1 MTFGYFGALDH
12 GAYVPLPEG
21 RVAGV
26 PDRLSPDDLILSS
39 TPFFHLMGFSLLIM
53 AVFHGIPCVM
63 LPDGPMSIELV
74 TTVLDSTRPTAALF
88 PPSILEEL
96 ASNIRSMEALSKLRR
111 VYFGGGPLSPDVGR
125 RVSERTQLVSFLGMT
140 EGGFVLSFLPE
151 NGDWEYFEW
160 SPTFGIKLEHVENGL
175 HEMVLHRH
183 ENPEFQPIF
192 HTFPDLQCYH
202 TKDLYLEHP
211 TNPDLWKFH
220 GRLDDVIV
228 LSNGEKFNPVTM
240 EKLIEGEA
248 LVARAVV
255 VGLGRF
261 QTALLIEPNWSQ
273 LDTVDLKTN
282 LIDIIWPTV
291 QKANQISVGHGH
303 VLKSKIALASRNK
316 PFSTTPKGSTQR
328 RIVAED
334 YKDEIEQLYTLPGEE
349 KLPFSLPVSPDFPMI
364 VEFVRNLISYVSDV
378 GRCEYDADL
387 YNSGLDSLR
396 TIQLVS
402 VLNANGFKEI
412 TAQMIYLHPSISK
425 IATLL
430 HNMLDEIE
438 GKEIPRHEK
447 IDDLVKK
454 YTSDLPRLE
463 GINKITIALT
473 GSTGSLGSYLLDT
486 LRSDPLVHKVYCLTR
501 DGSEARQKRV
511 LLERGLDQTVP
522 EKVEFVK
529 TSLGEHELGIDS
541 EKYQEMLR
549 SVDIFIHNAWKMD
562 FNISVDS
569 FEEVHIRAARN
580 LISFSLQSTKRTHVH
595 FLSSIGAVGG
605 WTLSDGPVIP
615 ELPFENCDV
624 TLRQGY
630 GEAKHICERIF
641 LAASRT
647 SGVPTSIH
655 RLGQIAGPST
665 ESGYWNPQ
673 EWIPALIATSKSL
686 GKIPS
691 TLGAFPVDWVP
702 VVRYHDLISDM
713 VN

>member
-1 MTFGYFGALDH
+1 
-12 GAYVPLPEG
+12 
-21 RVAGV
+21 
-26 PDRLSPDDLILSS
+26 
-39 TPFFHLMGFSLLIM
+39 
-53 AVFHGIPCVM
+53 
-63 LPDGPMSIELV
+63 
-74 TTVLDSTRPTAALF
+74 
-88 PPSILEEL
+88 
-96 ASNIRSMEALSKLRR
+96 MEALSKLRR

-125 RVSERTQLVSFLGMT
+125 KISESTQLVSFLGMT

-151 NGDWEYFEW
+151 SGDWDYFEW
-160 SPTFGIKLEHVENGL
+160 SSTSGIKLEHSENGL

-183 ENPEFQPIF
+183 EKPELQPIF
-192 HTFPDLQCYH
+192 HTFPDLECYH

-211 TNPDLWKFH
+211 TIPNLWKFH

-228 LSNGEKFNPVTM
+228 LNNGEKFNPVTM
-240 EKLIEGEA
+240 EKLIEGEP

-273 LDTVDLKTN
+273 LDTADLEAN

-291 QKANQISVGHGH
+291 QKANRISVAHGH
-303 VLKSKIALASRNK
+303 VLKNKIALASRDK

-328 RIVAED
+328 RIVADD
-334 YKDEIEQLYTLPGEE
+334 YKDEIEQLYTLPDAEE
-349 KLPFSLPVSPDFPMI
+349 LPFSLPSSPGFPRI
-364 VEFVRNLISYVSDV
+364 VEFVRNLILYVSNI
-378 GRCEYDADL
+378 GSCEDDADL
-387 YNSGLDSLR
+387 YKAGFDSLR
-396 TIQLVS
+396 TIQLAS
-402 VLNANGFKEI
+402 VLKANGFKEI
-412 TAQMIYLHPSISK
+412 TAQIIYMHPSIFK

-430 HNMLDEIE
+430 HDMLNGI
-438 GKEIPRHEK
+438 KRNAIPRHER
-447 IDDLVKK
+447 IDDLVEK

-463 GINKITIALT
+463 DVNKITIALT

-486 LRSDPLVHKVYCLTR
+486 LRSDKLINKVYCLTR
-501 DGSEARQKRV
+501 DGSEERQRKAFQ
-511 LLERGLDQTVP
+511 ERGLDQTVP

-529 TSLGEHELGIDS
+529 TSLGEHELGIDNI
-541 EKYQEMLR
+541 KYQEMLH
-549 SVDIFIHNAWKMD
+549 SVDIFIHNAWRMD

-580 LISFSLQSTKRTHVH
+580 LITFSLQSAKRTHIH
-595 FLSSIGAVGG
+595 FLSSIGAIGG

-615 ELPFENCDV
+615 ELPFEDCGV

-647 SGVPTSIH
+647 SGVPISIH
-655 RLGQIAGPST
+655 RLGQIAGPCT
-665 ESGYWNPQ
+665 ESGYWNPH
-673 EWIPALIATSKSL
+673 EWLPALVATSKSI

-702 VVRYHDLISDM
+702 VVRSPIPYLMI
-713 VN
+713 